1 MVGAMR
7 GSYDD
12 IQTFLDDI
20 HEYMSVKQLALDLGL
35 VQKSDF
41 RGQKV
46 CCLFHREKTPSMQL
60 ASKFFKCY
68 GCGVGGDAVKLVQLA
83 FNTGF
88 LEAVQKIAQ
97 TYSIDI
103 SGMRIHFDHKLDELR
118 AEWERFLLDMES
130 APEAA
135 KMMKSVF
142 FPQEIGYDKK
152 IRYVVMPFTSRSG
165 SILGFT
171 KRRVDELHDRDQDTG
186 KFDSP
191 KWVHSNMADTLI
203 SQCNNVFNL
212 HDAASAVRMTGE
224 VVVCEGPKDTI
235 AWRRAGVPNVVGS
248 CGTSNSVNIW
258 DSILPAQKIFLSMD
272 GDGAGKHSVGV
283 NVIYLSEKVRL
294 DGVFVI
300 KMPDGM
306 DPYDVVTQCGAE
318 ALRELKERAVPAV
331 QWMVESSEPQQVLG
345 LYLSC
350 PEWYRMTV
358 LKEICKI
365 KCFSLSETESWL
377 RSLHKESSMKKQEES
392 DEQMDEK
399 SELLKLVN
407 GQKSSLNMDV
417 NKAIRVLK
425 MRYGV
430 DVE

>member
-1 MVGAMR
+1 MR
-7 GSYDD
+7 RTEGHHSMEACRCTECRRIMWYEQQREHMGFHPTRTEN
-12 IQTFLDDI
+12 ISFL
-20 HEYMSVKQLALDLGL
+20 
-35 VQKSDF
+35 
-41 RGQKV
+41 
-46 CCLFHREKTPSMQL
+46 
-60 ASKFFKCY
+60 
-68 GCGVGGDAVKLVQLA
+68 
-83 FNTGF
+83 
-88 LEAVQKIAQ
+88 
-97 TYSIDI
+97 
-103 SGMRIHFDHKLDELR
+103 
-118 AEWERFLLDMES
+118 
-130 APEAA
+130 
-135 KMMKSVF
+135 
-142 FPQEIGYDKK
+142 
-152 IRYVVMPFTSRSG
+152 
-165 SILGFT
+165 
-171 KRRVDELHDRDQDTG
+171 
-186 KFDSP
+186 
-191 KWVHSNMADTLI
+191 
-203 SQCNNVFNL
+203 
-212 HDAASAVRMTGE
+212 
-224 VVVCEGPKDTI
+224 
-235 AWRRAGVPNVVGS
+235 
-248 CGTSNSVNIW
+248 
-258 DSILPAQKIFLSMD
+258 D

-417 NKAIRVLK
+417 NKAIRILK